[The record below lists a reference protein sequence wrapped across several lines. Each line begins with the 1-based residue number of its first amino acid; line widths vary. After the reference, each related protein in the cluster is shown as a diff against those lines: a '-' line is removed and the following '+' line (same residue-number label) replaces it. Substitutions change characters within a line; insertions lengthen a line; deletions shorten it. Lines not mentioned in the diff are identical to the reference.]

1 MSKSAQ
7 SATSQKEK
15 AQALLEQ
22 GLLAAHKGELKD
34 AITDF
39 DRSIAEHAT
48 ADAYFAKVE
57 VLVALGQFDLALAQ
71 IEVIESELPNLDG
84 GEQVAQRLEQ
94 FKITLEA
101 TDSEGELEISQELL
115 VIIPLHAESK
125 AEIIAK
131 LIEAKFV
138 ETDSLTSTDGTTL
151 INKDSGAVI
160 YDIEIKE
167 RDGDLVET
175 LLSCGVGRLS
185 ASDMGVIKNHTH
197 LLYLSGPNAEAASQ
211 VEDQIELAADMLKT
225 VSHLLDELEG
235 TCVYVATAG
244 LTHTKAAWAELSEEQ
259 GLLAFIEAYVQRIGG
274 EGQIFSCGMHGL
286 GLPDVSIEL
295 DLSDDEGATLL
306 AEFLEY
312 SLLNELPPSDQAFK
326 YHSPSR
332 KETYDATCYQSGYE
346 EDSWFYNQNGMWAL
360 TAVPE

>member
-7 SATSQKEK
+7 SATSHKEN

-22 GLLAAHKGELKD
+22 GLQAARKGDLKD

-39 DRSIAEHAT
+39 DRSIAKHAT

-71 IEVIESELPNLDG
+71 LEVIESELPNLDG

-101 TDSEGELEISQELL
+101 TESESESESEISQELL
-115 VIIPLHAESK
+115 VIIPLHAENK
-125 AEIIAK
+125 AAIIAK
-131 LIEAKFV
+131 LIES
-138 ETDSLTSTDGTTL
+138 DLLNSTDGTTL

-185 ASDMGVIKNHTH
+185 AADMGVIRDHTH

-225 VSHLLDELEG
+225 VSILLDELEC

-244 LTHTKAAWAELSEEQ
+244 LTHPKAAWAELSEEQ
-259 GLLAFIEAYVQRIGG
+259 GLSAFIEAYVQRIGG

-312 SLLNELPPSDQAFK
+312 SLLNELPPGDQAFK

>member
-1 MSKSAQ
+1 MSKSIK
-7 SATSQKEK
+7 SASGQKEK

-22 GLLAAHKGELKD
+22 GLSAAHNGEFKN
-34 AITDF
+34 AVIHF
-39 DRSIAEHAT
+39 DRSLAEHAT

-71 IEVIESELPNLDG
+71 IAVIESELPNLEG
-84 GEQVAQRLEQ
+84 SEQAVQRLEQ

-101 TDSEGELEISQELL
+101 TDGGDADIEISQELL
-115 VIIPLHAESK
+115 VIIPLHAPNK
-125 AEIIAK
+125 LEITAK
-131 LIEAKFV
+131 LIAGN
-138 ETDSLTSTDGTTL
+138 SLNSTDGATL
-151 INKDSGAVI
+151 INKESGAVI

-175 LLSCGVGRLS
+175 LLSCGVGRLTTG
-185 ASDMGVIKNHTH
+185 DMAGIKDHTH
-197 LLYLSGPNAEAASQ
+197 LLYLSGPNAETASH
-211 VEDQIELAADMLKT
+211 VDDQIELAADMLKT
-225 VSHLLDELEG
+225 VSILLDELKG

-244 LTHTKAAWAELSEEQ
+244 LTHTKAAWADLSEEQ
-259 GLLAFIEAYVQRIGG
+259 GLAAFIEAYVQRIGG

-295 DLSDDEGATLL
+295 DLSDDDGATLL

-326 YHSPSR
+326 YHSPFR

-360 TAVPE
+360 TAVQE